1 MSPGDTH
8 ALCDQEADSIVSQIS
23 QDSPTTPGFLETK
36 GPLEAHTRTL
46 CYLTLK
52 GKANSTGQRT
62 AAGTELLV
70 KSYSSLLKPQA
81 AHRPRTRLLV
91 SEKSV
96 LQQPPCGAWRGSAW
110 LSHSFCVLAAHG
122 GSRETY

>member
-23 QDSPTTPGFLETK
+23 QDSPTTHGFLETK
-36 GPLEAHTRTL
+36 GPLEAHTHTL

-70 KSYSSLLKPQA
+70 KSYKPSPQTPGSPQTKDTA
-81 AHRPRTRLLV
+81 ADL
-91 SEKSV
+91 
-96 LQQPPCGAWRGSAW
+96 
-110 LSHSFCVLAAHG
+110 
-122 GSRETY
+122 